1 MVSNGMNG
9 SVLVYEIPSDFRLVE
24 VTDTVQHE
32 IVRLHYFVIQLYN
45 NHIFIFEN
53 RTDNF
58 PRHTIATNFVPRS
71 TGQGKG
77 APGSAFCI
85 RSRSSDRRYVESMV
99 PEN

>member
-24 VTDTVQHE
+24 VTDTVQHG
-32 IVRLHYFVIQLYN
+32 IFRLHYFVIQLYN
-45 NHIFIFEN
+45 NYIFIFEN